1 MLSWLGW
8 CGCTA
13 VFVASLDRI
22 LGAESLTTPGA
33 GVGLIPPLLPT
44 NHGALRVRPDDA
56 TDVFDPMTLQFVRHY
71 LFGGTC
77 SAAPAAL
84 APLPRRHLL
93 RCPATVIRSAG
104 GSCSAAPLLLQA
116 CEKDFLLFF
125 PQIRRAKI
133 RYFFCFFPQ
142 FRPKKTFG
150 VFFCFFLNFGGKIFS
165 GCIFARSARKRCL
178 GYPFCGKIWRN

>member
-1 MLSWLGW
+1 M
-8 CGCTA
+8 
-13 VFVASLDRI
+13 FVASLDRI

-116 CEKDFLLFF
+116 CEKDF
-125 PQIRRAKI
+125 
-133 RYFFCFFPQ
+133 FCFFLKSGE
-142 FRPKKTFG
+142 PKSGVFLFFSSISAEKDFG
-150 VFFCFFLNFGGKIFS
+150 VFFLFFFLNFGRKRFL
-165 GCIFARSARKRCL
+165 GCIFARSARKKLL